1 MTRFL
6 TGCCAPDDNVLCEL
20 ERALRIA
27 EATGE
32 DTSVGNVKYTL
43 GRVLAQREIPAE
55 RQRGTEMLA
64 EVRDLCLQQRYF
76 RIHLPVVEICAARER
91 FRVGDFDEA
100 IPAMRQAVDE
110 LFRGG
115 QVVQGI
121 WGAAVF
127 AEALLKRGAKGDVV
141 EAQEVID
148 NLAKL
153 PDDVSGVVRDIWLL
167 RLRALLAQSRGDES
181 GYREFRQRYR
191 AMATSLSFEG
201 HMQWAEAME

>member
-1 MTRFL
+1 MLR
-6 TGCCAPDDNVLCEL
+6 ADANVVREL

-32 DTSVGNVKYTL
+32 NTSVGNVKYTL
-43 GRVLAQREIPAE
+43 IRVLAEREIPAE
-55 RQRGTEMLA
+55 RRRGMEMLT
-64 EVRDLCLQQRYF
+64 EVRDMCLQQRYI
-76 RIHLPVVEICAARER
+76 RIHLPVVELCAARER

-121 WGAAVF
+121 WGAAAL
-127 AEALLKRGAKGDVV
+127 AEALLKRRTERDVA
-141 EAQEVID
+141 EAQDVID
-148 NLAKL
+148 SLAKL
-153 PDDVSGVVRDIWLL
+153 PDDVSGVVRDIWLV
-167 RLRALLAQSRGDES
+167 RLHALLAQSRGDEG
-181 GYREFRQRYR
+181 GYREFRERYR
-191 AMATSLSFEG
+191 AMAKSLSFEG

>member
-1 MTRFL
+1 MTAVTACRTCGTEPVENARFCH
-6 TGCCAPDDNVLCEL
+6 GCGSPVAQ
-20 ERALRIA
+20 
-27 EATGE
+27 G
-32 DTSVGNVKYTL
+32 DTRL
-43 GRVLAQREIPAE
+43 GRQREIRACAARHTRAE

-64 EVRDLCLQQRYF
+64 EVHDLCLQQKYF
-76 RIHLPVVEICAARER
+76 RIHLPAVEICAPRER
-91 FRVGDFDEA
+91 FRVVDFGEA

-121 WGAAVF
+121 WGAVGF

-153 PDDVSGVVRDIWLL
+153 PDDVK
-167 RLRALLAQSRGDES
+167 RG
-181 GYREFRQRYR
+181 G
-191 AMATSLSFEG
+191 A
-201 HMQWAEAME
+201 

>member
-1 MTRFL
+1 MAVARRW
-6 TGCCAPDDNVLCEL
+6 P
-20 ERALRIA
+20 RAIRA
-27 EATGE
+27 
-32 DTSVGNVKYTL
+32 SVGNVKY
-43 GRVLAQREIPAE
+43 VLAQPDIPAE

-64 EVRDLCLQQRYF
+64 EVHDLCLQQRYF
-76 RIHLPVVEICAARER
+76 RIHLPEAVEICAPRER
-91 FRVGDFDEA
+91 FRVGDFGEA

-121 WGAAVF
+121 WGAAGF

-167 RLRALLAQSRGDES
+167 RLRAWLAQC
-181 GYREFRQRYR
+181 
-191 AMATSLSFEG
+191 
-201 HMQWAEAME
+201 